1 MAQIPTWYEAYP
13 KPRNQSPTAVSR
25 QELLQWLQGGKV
37 PGVDFLLIDLRRT
50 DHEVKRNGH
59 ADEGQWLTGNVQGGT
74 IKGSINL
81 PAQSLYHSLPTLLN
95 LCQSAGIR
103 TVIWY
108 CGSSKGRGTR
118 ASGWFQDLLDD
129 QQVSG
134 MTNAILLDGLAGWA
148 RAGDEYTRLMEEYD
162 PEKWLNE
169 K

>member
-50 DHEVKRNGH
+50 DHE
-59 ADEGQWLTGNVQGGT
+59 GGT